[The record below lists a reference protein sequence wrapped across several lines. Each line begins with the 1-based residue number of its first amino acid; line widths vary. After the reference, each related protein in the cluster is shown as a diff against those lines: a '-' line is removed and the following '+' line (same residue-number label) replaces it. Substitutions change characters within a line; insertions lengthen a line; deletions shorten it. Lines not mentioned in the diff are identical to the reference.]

1 MVTDRQRQIAE
12 AVAQHGSHRR
22 AAEALGVGH
31 STVDKAM
38 ARIRKDDPAWAERSE
53 SRIDRGD
60 FTAPAPPKHLGETP
74 AERWARRR
82 QRFQNAK
89 AATDA
94 REWMQ
99 FRLKRVEP
107 CAVLWFGDPH
117 LDDDGCDFDALE
129 AAIRIGNLPGVYS
142 VGIGDYTNNWVG
154 RLARLYAHQ
163 EGTAA
168 TAWADARY
176 FIRDRGLQWLT
187 LIKGNHDLW
196 AGAGDPI
203 DYIAEGTADVA
214 TWRARF
220 TLAWSNGAELRI
232 DAAHDFKGH
241 SQYSASFGPK
251 KEAYFDGRA
260 QIYVCGHKHS
270 ASLDRFNHPFR
281 GTKHEAFRVAGFKR
295 MDQHALV
302 NGFSD
307 ATHGEAML
315 TVIDPR
321 TVYLDGA
328 PKFRTFDCVED
339 GAAYLQSLQA

>member
-1 MVTDRQRQIAE
+1 MTLRQQEIAA
-12 AVAQHGSHRR
+12 AVAEHGSIRK
-22 AAEALGVGH
+22 AAAALGIH
-31 STVDKAM
+31 HATVNRAYQKA
-38 ARIRKDDPAWAERSE
+38 RRDGERV
-53 SRIDRGD
+53 DRGD
-60 FTAPAPPKHLGETP
+60 FTAPAPTNRVGETP
-74 AERWARRR
+74 AERWERRR
-82 QRFQNAK
+82 QRYREAK
-89 AATDA
+89 AAADA

-99 FRLKRVEP
+99 FRMKRTEP

-129 AAIRIGNLPGVYS
+129 AAIQVGNLPSVYS

-168 TAWADARY
+168 TAWEDARY
-176 FIRDRGLQWLT
+176 FIRERGLRWLT

-196 AGAGDPI
+196 AGAGDPL
-203 DYIAEGTADVA
+203 DWIAEGVADVA

-220 TLAWSNGAELRI
+220 TLTWPNGAELRV
-232 DAAHDFKGH
+232 DAAHDFKGN
-241 SQYSASFGPK
+241 SQYSDSFAAK
-251 KEAYFDGRA
+251 KTAYFDGRA
-260 QIYVCGHKHS
+260 SIYVCGHKHS
-270 ASLDRFNHPFR
+270 ASLDRFNHPHR

-307 ATHGEAML
+307 ATCGESML

-321 TVYLDGA
+321 TVFDDGA
-328 PKFRTFDCVED
+328 PKFRTFDCIQD
-339 GAAYLQSLQA
+339 GAMYLETLRK